1 MIILLNRLMRQKS
14 MPLVRTRLVK
24 NR

>member
-1 MIILLNRLMRQKS
+1 LIILLNRLVRHKS
-14 MPLVRTRLVK
+14 IPLIRTRLVK

>member
-1 MIILLNRLMRQKS
+1 MIIFLNRLVRHKS
-14 MPLVRTRLVK
+14 MPLIRTRVVK

>member
-1 MIILLNRLMRQKS
+1 MIILLNRLVRHKS
-14 MPLVRTRLVK
+14 IPLIRTRLVK

>member
-1 MIILLNRLMRQKS
+1 MIILLNRLGRHKS
-14 MPLVRTRLVK
+14 IPLIRTWLVK

>member
-1 MIILLNRLMRQKS
+1 MIILLNRLVRNKS
-14 MPLVRTRLVK
+14 IPFIRTRLVK